1 MALYNEISADVLSN
15 ILAADEEN
23 RKRKQLEAYNQ
34 QKAKLDNKYSSN
46 NGGLGGFLG
55 SIVGGIGKGIGDVAK
70 GTFGVIGGGAA
81 AIKDL
86 AEGKAGSMENQ
97 NAFKRWLYDADSD
110 KDAAAKAAGTGLNAA
125 TTLASTVVPGLAGTG
140 SVAGKLGTSA
150 IANAAEGAIGGVA
163 DELQQ
168 QGANASLESAANRAL
183 SGAAA
188 GLVTGGLN
196 RKIGNATGNLSS
208 KLLNNKVATS
218 AIGRGALS
226 GAVGG
231 ATGAGTSAALG
242 GGDIAQ
248 AALQGGLTGAVSGG
262 TQAGLMSGANALKQ
276 GIQGKLTAKPQP
288 TTVTEPTIGND
299 YTKPEDWSGNEV
311 KIEKKGVIGGLGKKL
326 EGVAKGVKNRE
337 VYNTLSSKT
346 AEKIDRNNSIERL
359 RELGYEPKDYAEAA
373 KVSTTTNKFIDD
385 VIKNSDASV
394 VDNDFVNRVSQPLS
408 GQVIESPAYQK
419 TLDAEIKGLVGR
431 LEKGNMPGR
440 YKAADLLDESRRFMD
455 LSDTHRTKGINATNG
470 QVQNTNEA
478 ALAAYYKNI
487 GQDLRSMANKAMDG
501 FNDNYTKSQLATRL
515 KNAGANDKTIEYVT
529 NFDSLNDAVRN
540 TALFEDARTMARE
553 MNKTKIRRNATSG
566 NDKNLINIVTEAT
579 GLNELARAGAEPIG
593 RVTGAVAEGASKGLQ
608 KIDDVLQRVEPISQ
622 PTSQYL
628 GNIIGRTQGQTAA
641 GERTQ
646 NARKTQDYQN
656 LEDMLATSM
665 DNIESEYAPLRA
677 AQAQNVSPAQ
687 SQLAD
692 IANGMSLALAAG
704 DIAAYNQLANLYQ
717 TAYKM
722 YELQNP
728 TATSNKEVKLSKT
741 QQQAN
746 AAALALDE
754 LENMNPDFGYTVKDI
769 PLLNL
774 VNATGN
780 KYSSTAD
787 SLAMQIG
794 YMLSG
799 ANIKEDEAKKIGSAY
814 VPQPFDDDATR
825 RYKLQ
830 QARNII
836 QQYQNTYVTDA
847 NNA

>member
-1 MALYNEISADVLSN
+1 MALYNEISADILNN

-23 RKRKQLEAYNQ
+23 RKRKQLEAYNN
-34 QKAKLDNKYSSN
+34 QKAQLDKTYNTN

-55 SIVGGIGKGIGDVAK
+55 SLVGGIGKGIGDVAK

-81 AIKDL
+81 GIKDL
-86 AEGKAGSMENQ
+86 LEGKAGTQENQ
-97 NAFKRWLYDADSD
+97 NAFKRWLYDAETD
-110 KDAAAKAAGTGLNAA
+110 KDAAAKAAGTALNAA
-125 TTLASTVVPGLAGTG
+125 TTLGTAVVPG
-140 SVAGKLGTSA
+140 VAGAGSAAAKLGTSA
-150 IANAAEGAIGGVA
+150 LGNTAAGAIGGIA
-163 DELQQ
+163 DEFQQ
-168 QGANASLESAANRAL
+168 QGANANMESAANRAI
-183 SGAAA
+183 SGAVA
-188 GLVTGGLN
+188 GLATGGLN
-196 RKIGNATGNLSS
+196 KKIGNATGNISS
-208 KLLNNKVATS
+208 KLLNNKLATS
-218 AIGRGALS
+218 TLGRGALS

-242 GGDIAQ
+242 GGDIAS
-248 AALQGGLTGAVSGG
+248 AALQGGLTGAMSGA
-262 TQAGLMSGANALKQ
+262 TQAGIMSAGNALKQ

-346 AEKIDRNNSIERL
+346 AEKIERNNSIERL

-431 LEKGNMPGR
+431 LEKGNMPGQ

-501 FNDNYTKSQLATRL
+501 FNDNYTKSQLAARL
-515 KNAGANDKTIEYVT
+515 KNAGANDKTIEYIT

-622 PTSQYL
+622 PTNQYL

-641 GERTQ
+641 GERMQ
-646 NARKTQDYQN
+646 NARKAQDYQN
-656 LEDMLATSM
+656 LEDMFSTSM
-665 DNIESEYAPLRA
+665 ANIEAEYAPLRA
-677 AQAQNVSPAQ
+677 AMQAQQVSPAQ
-687 SQLAD
+687 AQLAD
-692 IANGMSLALAAG
+692 ISNGMSLALAAG
-704 DIAAYNQLANLYQ
+704 DIDSYNKLASLYQ

-728 TATSNKEVKLSKT
+728 QTTTKDVKLSKT

-746 AAALALDE
+746 AAALALNE

-814 VPQPFDDDATR
+814 VPQPFDDEATR
-825 RYKLQ
+825 KYKLQ

-847 NNA
+847 NA